1 MCGFFF
7 LDDFADPEGISKF
20 ANPPGCACVMFVL
33 NSCCGDMD
41 ESIVLILL
49 PVELPATVGLKI

>member
-7 LDDFADPEGISKF
+7 LDNFADPEGISKF
-20 ANPPGCACVMFVL
+20 ANPPGSAC
-33 NSCCGDMD
+33 D

-49 PVELPATVGLKI
+49 PVELPATVGLKM